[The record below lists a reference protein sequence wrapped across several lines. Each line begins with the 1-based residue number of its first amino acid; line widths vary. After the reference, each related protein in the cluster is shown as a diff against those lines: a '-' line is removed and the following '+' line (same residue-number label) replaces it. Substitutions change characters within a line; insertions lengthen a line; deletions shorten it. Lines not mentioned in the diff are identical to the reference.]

1 MTPGK
6 VYEWSKFQKVTSNKI
21 RFPKNFQNP
30 YLFHEIRELIFILVL
45 NVYKTKMLTIE
56 IEDGREPP

>member
-1 MTPGK
+1 
-6 VYEWSKFQKVTSNKI
+6 VTSNKI